1 MNMSDRDMPTTGWV
15 DGVRKGCKDGVLQFK
30 IHIILAL
37 IEHLDEK
44 QVPTAR
50 DWMFVV
56 PKDLKDKAMM
66 AESMELFLAAMK
78 VYLLEIEFDVGLE
91 IF

>member
-1 MNMSDRDMPTTGWV
+1 M
-15 DGVRKGCKDGVLQFK
+15 L
-30 IHIILAL
+30 
-37 IEHLDEK
+37 
-44 QVPTAR
+44 
-50 DWMFVV
+50 VV

-78 VYLLEIEFDVGLE
+78 FYLLEIEFDVGLE

>member
-1 MNMSDRDMPTTGWV
+1 
-15 DGVRKGCKDGVLQFK
+15 
-30 IHIILAL
+30 
-37 IEHLDEK
+37 
-44 QVPTAR
+44 
-50 DWMFVV
+50 MFVV

>member
-1 MNMSDRDMPTTGWV
+1 
-15 DGVRKGCKDGVLQFK
+15 
-30 IHIILAL
+30 
-37 IEHLDEK
+37 
-44 QVPTAR
+44 
-50 DWMFVV
+50 MFVV

-91 IF
+91 IFWVVWWVGLMVVEEVVSRRGALSAEKLIGLI

>member
-1 MNMSDRDMPTTGWV
+1 M
-15 DGVRKGCKDGVLQFK
+15 L
-30 IHIILAL
+30 
-37 IEHLDEK
+37 
-44 QVPTAR
+44 
-50 DWMFVV
+50 VV

-91 IF
+91 ISQVVWWVGLMVVEEVVSRRGALSAEKLIGLI